1 MVGLS
6 TLRGVQMSVDEAA
19 DISEKTVVLAHGAGG
34 SLMQELIAKVLK
46 NMSDHSVGSVG
57 LSDLDDGSTVY
68 IGDKEIV
75 LTTDSYVVKPLF
87 FPGGNIGKIA
97 VCGTINDL
105 AVMGARPLALTSSII
120 VEEGFPIEEL
130 ERIVQSMDEIANEAG
145 AAIITG
151 DTKVMEKGALDN
163 LVLNTSGVGFADELI
178 RDSGLNV
185 GDKIIVT
192 GTIGDHGISLL
203 AFREGFSFEMELE
216 SDAAPL
222 WNMIKAALDIGGVTA
237 MKDPTRGGLSSA
249 LNEMARKSGVGIL
262 IKEDQIPLKDAV
274 LAASEML
281 GIDPLDVAN
290 EGKAIIGVKP
300 DSADLVLE
308 TIQKTKYGQEARI
321 IGEVIEEH
329 RKKVILETGLGGKRY
344 VEMPLG
350 EPVPRVC

>member
-1 MVGLS
+1 M
-6 TLRGVQMSVDEAA
+6 
-19 DISEKTVVLAHGAGG
+19 SEKTVVLAHGAGG

-68 IGDKEIV
+68 IDDKEIV

-120 VEEGFPIEEL
+120 VEEGFSIAKL
-130 ERIVQSMDEIANEAG
+130 ERIVRSMDETANEAG

-163 LVLNTSGVGFADELI
+163 LVLNTSGIGFADELI

-192 GTIGDHGISLL
+192 GTVGDHGISLL

-249 LNEMARKSGVGIL
+249 LNEMAKKSGVGIL
-262 IKEDQIPLKDAV
+262 IKEGQIPLKDAV
-274 LAASEML
+274 RAASGIL

-290 EGKAIIGVKP
+290 EGKAVIGVKP

-321 IGEVIEEH
+321 IGQVIGEH

>member
-1 MVGLS
+1 
-6 TLRGVQMSVDEAA
+6 MSVDEAA

-34 SLMQELIAKVLK
+34 ALMQELIAKVLK
-46 NMSDHSVGSVG
+46 KMSDHNVGSVG

-120 VEEGFPIEEL
+120 VEEGFPIAKL

-145 AAIITG
+145 VAIITG

-192 GTIGDHGISLL
+192 GTVGDHGISLL

-222 WNMIKAALDIGGVTA
+222 WNMIKAALDIGGITA

-249 LNEMARKSGVGIL
+249 LNEMAKKSGVGIL
-262 IKEDQIPLKDAV
+262 IKEEQIPLKDAV
-274 LAASEML
+274 RAASGML

-290 EGKAIIGVKP
+290 EGKAVIGVKP
-300 DSADLVLE
+300 DNADLVLE

-321 IGEVIEEH
+321 IGQVTGEH

-350 EPVPRVC
+350 EPIPRVC